1 MLTTDITRVPIRR
14 RARLALVSGDRITV
28 EATMPNVWQALN
40 RGESAR
46 ERKLQLERAH
56 ERFLVD
62 LARETE
68 EETRARLVRELGIRP
83 VVMDSWLRAK
93 GLTLD
98 PERMPGASAVF
109 STEELSQLRARHPIA
124 RAVPVVQ
131 RLLLEEAAESGFIVA
146 LGDAEGR
153 LLWVDGERGLR
164 RRAEDMGFAAGTDW
178 SETAVG
184 TSAPGS
190 ALVLDH
196 AIQVMGAEH
205 YNVQVHEWSC
215 TAAPVHDPT
224 SGAILG
230 VLDVTGG
237 DEAAAPH
244 IMPLLQATLAAVE
257 AEIRLDSLRTRIE
270 SDRAAQTKRSPQR
283 SPLKVVPRLIVLGRN
298 SALLQVGAL
307 SETLS
312 GRHAEIL
319 LALARAPKGLSSAL
333 LAEQV
338 YGDPAAEGTLRPEVV
353 RLRKALES
361 AGVALGIDSRP
372 YRLTGELKIDAG
384 EMLRAL
390 ERGAHR
396 VALAAYEGPVLPGSD
411 APIVEALRDE
421 VDATLRQAMMQS
433 AAHEVLYD
441 YALQWAEDDEEVWE
455 TLLQVLPPLSPKR
468 SRVVAKLEQLGG

>member
-1 MLTTDITRVPIRR
+1 MPSAWNALT
-14 RARLALVSGDRITV
+14 
-28 EATMPNVWQALN
+28 
-40 RGESAR
+40 RGESVR

-56 ERFLVD
+56 ARFLFD
-62 LARETE
+62 IAREIE
-68 EETRARLVRELGIRP
+68 EEARAALARELGIRP
-83 VVMDSWLRAK
+83 VVMDSWLRAS

-98 PERMPGASAVF
+98 PERMPGASAVI
-109 STEELSQLRARHPIA
+109 TAEELADMQARHPIA

-131 RLLLEEAAESGFIVA
+131 RLLLDEAAESGFIVA

-164 RRAEDMGFAAGTDW
+164 HRAEGMGFAVGTDW
-178 SETAVG
+178 SEASVG

-205 YNVQVHEWSC
+205 YNVQVHPWSC

-237 DEAAAPH
+237 DDAAAPH
-244 IMPLLQATLAAVE
+244 IMPLLQATVAAVE
-257 AEIRLDSLRTRIE
+257 AEIRLEGLRNRIE
-270 SDRAAQTKRSPQR
+270 RDRAAQHATHRARHFVKQ
-283 SPLKVVPRLIVLGRN
+283 VPRLIVLGRDH
-298 SALLQVGAL
+298 ALLELGAE
-307 SETLS
+307 SEALS

-319 LALARAPKGLSSAL
+319 LALARAPRGLSSAL

-338 YGDPAAEGTLRPEVV
+338 YGDAAAEGTLRAEIV
-353 RLRKALES
+353 RLRKTLER
-361 AGVALGIDSRP
+361 ARIDLTIESRP
-372 YRLTGELKIDAG
+372 YGLTGELKIDAD

-396 VALAAYEGPVLPGSD
+396 VALAAYEGPVLPASD
-411 APIVEALRDE
+411 APIINAFRAE
-421 VDATLRQAMMQS
+421 VDASLRQAMLQS
-433 AAHEVLYD
+433 AAHEVLFD
-441 YALQWAEDDEEVWE
+441 YARQWADEDEQVWE

-468 SRVVAKLEQLGG
+468 SRVVAKLEHLSG